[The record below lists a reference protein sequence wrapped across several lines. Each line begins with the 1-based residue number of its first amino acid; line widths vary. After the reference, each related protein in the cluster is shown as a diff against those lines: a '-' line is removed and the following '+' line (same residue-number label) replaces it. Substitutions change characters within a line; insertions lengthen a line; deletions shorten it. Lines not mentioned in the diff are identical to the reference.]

1 METAVATALHN
12 WVPFKLTKTE
22 PVLQVRWMYLGD
34 TGFIHP
40 FFEETVSACMHLPE
54 NSNKFRVFSDL
65 SMLKEWAPQIHHQ
78 NPSAFI
84 FHVSRCGSTLAS
96 QLLALDP
103 ANIVLSEV
111 PLLDELL
118 HLEDDE
124 AAALFEAA
132 LSLYGNKRKENEE
145 RLFIKTDSWHVLS
158 YKKLRALYPGVPFIL
173 LYRHPGEVI
182 RSQQKRRGIQ
192 AVPGL
197 LDPAIFGFN
206 REEIVQMD
214 FDHYMALVL
223 ETYYNAFLQI
233 RATDELAVLVNY
245 NEGPLNI
252 VQHIAKATA
261 TVFPDE
267 IKVKM
272 EERAGF
278 HAKYPDQVFSEPKN
292 EMEIPAY
299 QQKAFAL
306 YEELEKIRA
315 GS

>member
-1 METAVATALHN
+1 MEITVANALHN
-12 WVPFKLTKTE
+12 WIPFKLAKAE
-22 PVLQVRWMYLGD
+22 GAKQVRWIYLGD

-54 NSNKFRVFSDL
+54 NSNKVRVCSDL
-65 SMLKEWAPQIHHQ
+65 SILKEWAPKLNHQ
-78 NPSAFI
+78 KPSAFI

-118 HLEDDE
+118 HQDDDDSS
-124 AAALFEAA
+124 ALFDAA
-132 LSLYGNKRKENEE
+132 ISFYGNKRKGNEE

-158 YKKLRALYPGVPFIL
+158 YKKLRSLYPGVPFIL
-173 LYRHPGEVI
+173 LYRHPAEVI
-182 RSQQKRRGIQ
+182 RSQQKRRGVQ

-206 REEIVQMD
+206 REVIVKMD

-223 ETYYNAFLQI
+223 EAYYTAFLEI
-233 RATDELAVLVNY
+233 MATDELAQLVNY

-252 VQHIAKATA
+252 VQHIAKATS
-261 TVFPDE
+261 TVFSAE
-267 IKVKM
+267 IKTKM

-278 HAKYPDQVFSEPKN
+278 HAKYPDQVFSELKN
-292 EMEIPAY
+292 EMEIPPY
-299 QQKAFAL
+299 QQKAFSL
-306 YEELEKIRA
+306 YEELEAIRKRY
-315 GS
+315 